1 MPQSHRAFS
10 LAEVLISMLVVAVLM
25 SLLLPVLT
33 GARQAGYRSV
43 CATNQRQLGLAF
55 FQYVQDNKE
64 TLPQYA
70 ASPEQSD
77 WRYGGAT
84 VASVTASSRLA
95 PTLDSGRPINRYL
108 SNTMD
113 IEASADSVR
122 LFSCPADRGIFTR
135 TSQPAGRNASS
146 LLERGTCFREFG
158 TSYRANAILLGVNS
172 EHETVK
178 PRAMKMTEIAVN
190 PSRLLLL
197 GDAAWYYAVQPADSD
212 EHALDAS
219 WHQQRDA
226 GNMLAVDGSTRFL
239 NFADR
244 EARAFTLQPRGE

>member
-10 LAEVLISMLVVAVLM
+10 LIEVLISILVIAVLM

-43 CATNQRQLGLAF
+43 CAANQRQLGLAF

-84 VASVTASSRLA
+84 VVSGAAPSVLP
-95 PTLDSGRPINRYL
+95 PTLDSGRPINRYIT
-108 SNTMD
+108 NTMD

-122 LFSCPADRGIFTR
+122 LFSCPADRGVFARTAESATR
-135 TSQPAGRNASS
+135 PAPS

-178 PRAMKMTEIAVN
+178 PRAMKLSEIAVN

-197 GDAAWYYAVQPADSD
+197 GDAAWYFAVQPARS
-212 EHALDAS
+212 EESMLDAS
-219 WHQQRDA
+219 WHQKRDA

-239 NFADR
+239 DFADQ